1 MSLFCTE
8 TEKLLSAGW
17 YYIWLWLMLHF
28 QSTIMSTRSVWFIF
42 KAFGAFS
49 NANSLIWIKSLNSSY
64 LLFNHSDF
72 SNSIFNGNQW
82 QIQQSRRVD
91 QRGHCHLTYH
101 NLSRKPWQ
109 KTCLMHFALWESCSF
124 FFYLPSIC
132 LQAETALMP
141 YGYRYNYFVCF
152 GARLRPTSVLLSLN
166 TVSRWQLKC
175 TAWIWILDCALH
187 FETAGFAARKLW
199 GDWCA
204 SQSRRLNLGD
214 QRGRKGSD
222 MNKSTSVCGSLI
234 HTLRAK
240 PPSPPLI
247 YSCYRG
253 ADA

>member
-124 FFYLPSIC
+124 FLSTERFACKLKLPWC
-132 LQAETALMP
+132 RTATGIIIL
-141 YGYRYNYFVCF
+141 YALEHVC
-152 GARLRPTSVLLSLN
+152 GRRVCS
-166 TVSRWQLKC
+166 W
-175 TAWIWILDCALH
+175 AWILWAGDNWNALH
-187 FETAGFAARKLW
+187 EYEFLTVPCILKQLDSLQENSEVIGVPVSLGVWTWGTNVEERGVTWIKAPLSAAL
-199 GDWCA
+199 
-204 SQSRRLNLGD
+204 
-214 QRGRKGSD
+214 
-222 MNKSTSVCGSLI
+222 
-234 HTLRAK
+234 
-240 PPSPPLI
+240 
-247 YSCYRG
+247 
-253 ADA
+253 